1 VIEELP
7 ALEGAAR
14 GTWQAAGA
22 RLLVRMAEVV
32 AARQASADG
41 RAEAIAG
48 LLRHLGRLA
57 PHVDR
62 SELTVEEGVPRLNG
76 RALFMDATLVDATD
90 RLSRW
95 LGPTG
100 AGGLWFGPEVE
111 AVEVERALGIVEKL
125 HASGRVVHDSRAL
138 SAVLVRGEVHNLG
151 LLPGQPLAPLSQAP
165 QHVTVWQYAR
175 TVAAMEGALFPGD
188 LPYNDVRSLAE
199 GLTAAALAHIGVLV
213 SLPFM
218 GRTDSVGRRA
228 ADVAVLCLAVG
239 RALGESPEALVDWT
253 LAGLLH
259 EAGRAWPADNEAW
272 SPGAR
277 ICALSVM
284 QLGDAP
290 RRDAGL
296 ARRVV
301 AAVEHGALLAREP
314 YIELVRPRL
323 TSKVIAAARVFLK
336 GRRSGLSALEVTSR
350 LASRGVPGVDA
361 AITALLASVIG
372 PYPVGCLVELSQGE
386 VGVVVDQPWG
396 QSAAGGVFRPQ
407 NAHVELLADNHDTP
421 MAPGVTVVL
430 GEARADGRTWEV
442 RRTLKA
448 DLAREAIT
456 KVLVRRLGLDA
467 AQLGGL
473 W

>member
-1 VIEELP
+1 MIEELP

-22 RLLVRMAEVV
+22 RLLLRLADVV
-32 AARQASADG
+32 ALRQSSPDA
-41 RAEAIAG
+41 RAEPIAAM
-48 LLRHLGRLA
+48 LRHLARLA

-62 SELTVEEGVPRLNG
+62 SELTIEEGVPRLNG

-90 RLSRW
+90 RLVRW
-95 LGPTG
+95 LAPTT

-111 AVEVERALGIVEKL
+111 AVEVERALVMIERL
-125 HASGRVVHDSRAL
+125 HSSGRALNSARAL
-138 SAVLVRGEVHNLG
+138 SVALVRGEVVGLG

-165 QHVTVWQYAR
+165 QQVAVWQYAR
-175 TVAAMEGALFPGD
+175 TVAAMEGALFPGE
-188 LPYNDVRSLAE
+188 LPYTDVRSLAE
-199 GLTAAALAHIGVLV
+199 GLTAAALAHIGLLV
-213 SLPFM
+213 SLPFL

-239 RALGESPEALVDWT
+239 RSLGESPEALVDWA

-277 ICALSVM
+277 ICALSVR
-284 QLGDAP
+284 QLTEAP

-314 YIELVRPRL
+314 YIELVRPRI

-361 AITALLASVIG
+361 ALTALLASVIG

-396 QSAAGGVFRPQ
+396 RASAGGVLRPQ
-407 NAHVELLADNHDTP
+407 SASVELLADNHDTP
-421 MAPGVTVVL
+421 LAPGTTIVL
-430 GEARADGRTWEV
+430 GETRPDGRTWEV

-448 DLAREAIT
+448 DPAREVIT
-456 KVLVRRLGLDA
+456 QVLVRRLGLDA